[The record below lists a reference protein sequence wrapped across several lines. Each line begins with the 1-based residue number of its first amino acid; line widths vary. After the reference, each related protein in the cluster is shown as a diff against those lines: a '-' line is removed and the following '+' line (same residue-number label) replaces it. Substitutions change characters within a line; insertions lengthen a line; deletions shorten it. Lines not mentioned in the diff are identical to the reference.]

1 VEDSVNTKWVIKTL
15 NHQSEYD
22 IKSVPNTAYVE
33 ILIVIAGHEAG
44 ENLVV
49 TANHKFR
56 VNIED

>member
-1 VEDSVNTKWVIKTL
+1 VEDSVNAKWVIKTL

-33 ILIVIAGHEAG
+33 IIVIARHEAG

-49 TANHKFR
+49 TTNHKLR